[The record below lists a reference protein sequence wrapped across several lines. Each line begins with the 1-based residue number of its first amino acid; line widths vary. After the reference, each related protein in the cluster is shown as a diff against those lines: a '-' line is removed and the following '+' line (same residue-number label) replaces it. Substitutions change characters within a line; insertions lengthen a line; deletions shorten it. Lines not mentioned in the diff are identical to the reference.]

1 MILRVGFKAWLGH
14 YVECLGKTIKFLH
27 CVSSPM
33 SINRYCPSLPGSI
46 NGYCPSPP
54 RSISGYCPSPP
65 QSMNGCYPS
74 PPKSI
79 IRYCPSPPRSIIR
92 YCPSP
97 PKGMNGYCPS
107 PPRSIN
113 KYCSSPPSHRLFEGG
128 IALSSGLI
136 FIRWIVQYVFVVTYL
151 LDSNLSVCWHFL
163 TFIKLSP
170 GV

>member
-1 MILRVGFKAWLGH
+1 
-14 YVECLGKTIKFLH
+14 
-27 CVSSPM
+27 M

-113 KYCSSPPSHRLFEGG
+113 TVPLHPWVQMDTANFGG
-128 IALSSGLI
+128 ILSLVLGLGTLAVRPEECCWNYLKT
-136 FIRWIVQYVFVVTYL
+136 FEFRKRLLSEYKTYNRYRNDLERDQCLENTSWVF
-151 LDSNLSVCWHFL
+151 
-163 TFIKLSP
+163 
-170 GV
+170 